1 MMTFLLGAEL
11 GPSGTLEF
19 LGAQWLIAVAV
30 LMGIAALVLSFFGA
44 RKAWQRVLEMSLWG
58 ASLAGV
64 CLAIAQ
70 PTWIEEEGRTEPGR
84 VAVLVDAS
92 RSMGVLEDGSPRH
105 AAVPPILDRLRSSDV
120 DVYHFGGDLVVG
132 EPSEFTLP
140 ATDLEGAF
148 DALSERV
155 AGETL
160 AGVVVVSDGLDRG
173 LLRRRYQR
181 EDNPVPPKLPGPLT
195 VYQVGDR
202 GDLHD
207 LSVRSVD
214 TGGYAFRSE
223 AFTLSVTLDGLGYGG
238 RSVPVTLT
246 RDGRPVTQKQVVLAE
261 DGSAEVRFDVRP
273 QAVGRFTYEVSVPTW
288 DDDAVPANNTAPV
301 VVQVVRDRISIL
313 QVAGAPS
320 WDVKFLRRFLKG
332 DPSVDLV
339 SFFIL
344 RTTDDIDG
352 TDYSG
357 DELSLIQFPYSD
369 LFSKELERFDVVIF
383 QNFDHQR
390 YFRPAEAD
398 QLLDNIRNFVE
409 EEGKGFVM
417 IGGDK
422 SFDMGGYAGTDVEDM
437 LPTTLGSNGDLASLD
452 SFQPALTADGQRHP
466 ITRLVSDLDENQAW
480 WQRLVPLDG
489 TNIVKKADS
498 DATVLLAHPTLKGSD
513 GEPLP
518 ILAVSEAGKGRAMA
532 LTVDTSWRWSFSEA
546 AEGRGNQAYLR
557 FWKNSFRWLVKDPS
571 TSRVTVDTPRE
582 NYAMGDTVRIV
593 VRARDTGFSPLA
605 RADVTVTVKGP
616 DGEVLRDGV
625 TSADGEIVVEVPAE
639 SRGAHRINA
648 VVAEGGKEVGSSSTV
663 YAVTTRD
670 PELDE
675 VAPDEGFL
683 KWLAESTEGQFH
695 PAGTLGAPLRDAKSG
710 RTVWERRET
719 PLWRA
724 PLLGIWVTLLGG
736 LAWIVRRRSGLR

>member
-1 MMTFLLGAEL
+1 MTWLLGGTL

-19 LGAQWLIAVAV
+19 LAPTWLILLVCLGAMLALVAAWFGQRPWWSRVAEMTLWAVA
-30 LMGIAALVLSFFGA
+30 
-44 RKAWQRVLEMSLWG
+44 
-58 ASLAGV
+58 LAGV
-64 CLAIAQ
+64 CLALAR
-70 PTWIEEEGRTEPGR
+70 PTWIEEEGRLEPGR
-84 VAVLVDAS
+84 LAVLVDAS
-92 RSMGVLEDGSPRH
+92 NSMSVLEDGAPRS
-105 AAVPPILDRLRSSDV
+105 AGVAPILDRLRANDV
-120 DVYHFGGDLVVG
+120 DFYHFGGDLVVG
-132 EPSEFTLP
+132 EPAGFTLP

-181 EDNPVPPKLPGPLT
+181 EDAPISPTLPGPLT

-202 GDLHD
+202 GDLRD

-223 AFTLSVTLDGLGYGG
+223 DFSLSVTLQALGYAG
-238 RSVPVTLT
+238 RTVPVSLT
-246 RDGRPVTQKQVVLAE
+246 RDGRPVTERPVIIGE
-261 DGSAEVRFDVRP
+261 DGTAEVVFQIRP
-273 QAVGRFTYEVSVPTW
+273 QAVGRFTYEVSVPVW

-320 WDVKFLRRFLKG
+320 WDVKVLRRFLKG

-344 RTTDDIDG
+344 RTQDDITG
-352 TDYSG
+352 TDY
-357 DELSLIQFPYSD
+357 DPHELSLIQFPYSD

-390 YFRPAEAD
+390 YFRPGEAD
-398 QLLDNIRNFVE
+398 QLLDNIRAFVE
-409 EEGKGFVM
+409 DEGKGFVM
-417 IGGDK
+417 IGGDR
-422 SFDMGGYAGTDVEDM
+422 SFDLGGYSGTDVEDM
-437 LPTTLGSNGDLASLD
+437 LPVTLGAAGELATAD
-452 SFQPALTADGQRHP
+452 GFQPALTDDGRRHP
-466 ITRLVSDLDENQAW
+466 ITRLVADPAENLAW
-480 WQRLVPLDG
+480 WDRLVPLDG
-489 TNIVKKADS
+489 TNIVRQAS
-498 DATVLLAHPTLKGSD
+498 TGATVLLAHPTLTGGN

-518 ILAVSEAGKGRAMA
+518 VLAVSEAGKGRAMA

-582 NYAMGDTVRIV
+582 NYAVGDTVRVV
-593 VRARDTGFSPLA
+593 VRARDTGFAPLS
-605 RADVTVTVKGP
+605 RADVTVTVEGP
-616 DGEVLRDGV
+616 TGKVEREGV
-625 TSADGEIVVEVPAE
+625 TTADGELVVELPAE
-639 SRGAHRINA
+639 VRGAHRVSAA
-648 VVAEGGKEVGSSSTV
+648 VTVGGNEVGGSETV

-683 KWLAESTEGQFH
+683 RWLASATDGKYH
-695 PAGTLGAPLRDAKSG
+695 GPGTLGAPLRDADSG
-710 RTVWERRET
+710 RRVWERRET
-719 PLWRA
+719 ALWRA
-724 PLLGIWVTLLGG
+724 PLLGFVVLLFGG